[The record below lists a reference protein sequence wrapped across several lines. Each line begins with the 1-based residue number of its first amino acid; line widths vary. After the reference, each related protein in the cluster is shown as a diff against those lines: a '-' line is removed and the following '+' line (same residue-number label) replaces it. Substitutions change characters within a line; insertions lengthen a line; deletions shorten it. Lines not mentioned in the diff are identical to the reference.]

1 MKIKAC
7 VFLLALAF
15 PAFAGGFGPW
25 SFGMSAEQIQAV
37 STYGP
42 YKSFSNGDLET
53 YNGDFGGRK
62 ENVQFFLKD
71 NRLWRI
77 GVYTYEGTDLAAA
90 AQAWTHTYLTL
101 KSEYGPLETPNYKGA
116 TPEALAESARGIV
129 AGGGKAQM
137 APLKQPE
144 DTFVFSSFASYAH
157 DGTTYYTV
165 TVNYDRPAP

>member
-1 MKIKAC
+1 MKIAAC
-7 VFLLALAF
+7 ASLLFAVF
-15 PAFAGGFGPW
+15 PAFAGDFGPW
-25 SFGMSAEQIQAV
+25 SFGMSAQEIREV
-37 STYGP
+37 SSHGP

-77 GVYTYEGTDLAAA
+77 GVYTYEGIDISVAS
-90 AQAWTHTYLTL
+90 QAWSHTYQTL
-101 KSEYGPLETPNYKGA
+101 QSLYGPVETPNYQGA
-116 TPEALAESARGIV
+116 TPEALEASAREIV

-137 APLKQPE
+137 APLKQP
-144 DTFVFSSFASYAH
+144 DGAFVFSSFASYTH

>member
-1 MKIKAC
+1 MKIAAC
-7 VFLLALAF
+7 ACLLVMAF
-15 PAFAGGFGPW
+15 PAFADGFGPW

-53 YNGDFGGRK
+53 YNGDFGGKK

-77 GVYTYEGTDLAAA
+77 GVSTYEGTDLWAAT
-90 AQAWTHTYLTL
+90 QAWIHTYSTL
-101 KSEYGPLETPNYKGA
+101 QSQYGPLETPNYQGA
-116 TPEALAESARGIV
+116 TPEALAESARAIV
-129 AGGGKAQM
+129 AAGGKAQM
-137 APLKQPE
+137 APLTQRE
-144 DTFVFSSFASYAH
+144 GEFVFGSFTSFAN
-157 DGTTYYTV
+157 GETTYYTV